1 MLPYLLILPI
11 QLFLTVA
18 LPVVQTTHALQTKS
32 SDRKVWLC
40 YWILFCAA
48 AWVLYYFEWV
58 LRLPF
63 YMLSLFFVDL
73 YYEMQL
79 LVVAYLVLPQ
89 PFGLRSVMLY
99 VEPKSHIIFDKL
111 RGVAQDAAKPI
122 YKKYLEL
129 KESLF

>member
-11 QLFLTVA
+11 QLLLTVA
-18 LPVVQTTHALQTKS
+18 LPVVQTTHALQVKS

-40 YWILFCAA
+40 YWLLFCAA
-48 AWVLYYFEWV
+48 TWVLYYFEWV
-58 LRLPF
+58 LKLPF
-63 YMLSLFFVDL
+63 YMLSLVFVDL

-79 LVVAYLVLPQ
+79 LVVTYLVLPQ
-89 PFGLRSVMLY
+89 PFGLRSLMLY
-99 VEPKSHIIFDKL
+99 VEPKSHIILDKL
-111 RGVAQDAAKPI
+111 RATAQDAARPI